1 MSDLQQANTLE
12 RFVRAQAYNYQQALA
27 ELRGGRKRT
36 HWMWYVFPQLRGLGK
51 SGMAYLYGIADLEEA
66 RAYLAHPVLGPRL
79 TECCEA
85 LLAHSDKSAVE
96 ILGYTD
102 GRKLQS
108 SMTLFARISRKDS
121 VFHRVLQQYY
131 GGKADELTLQMLSA
145 RG

>member
-27 ELRGGRKRT
+27 ELRSGRKRT